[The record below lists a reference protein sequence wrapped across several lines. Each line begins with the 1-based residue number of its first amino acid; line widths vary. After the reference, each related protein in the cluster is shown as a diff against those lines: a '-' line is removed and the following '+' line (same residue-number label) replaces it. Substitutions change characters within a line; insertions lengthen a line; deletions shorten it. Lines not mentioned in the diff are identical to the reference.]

1 VLSDLEGVMKKH
13 EEQIAEAN
21 KLTDRIIGDKDKGV
35 RGLQKR
41 IEDERAKDAD
51 VVAEQKLIRPLLI
64 NTVVESELIFKR
76 KTQLERRIEELKKFK
91 VAGK

>member
-13 EEQIAEAN
+13 EQQIAEAN
-21 KLTDRIIGDKDKGV
+21 KLTDRINGDKDKGV
-35 RGLQKR
+35 RGLQRR

-51 VVAEQKLIRPLLI
+51 VLAEQKLIRPLLI